1 MAATVQSLFSL
12 SGRTAV
18 VTGGTRG
25 IGQAMALALAE
36 AGADIILIQRDESN
50 TATKDEIINRLG
62 RKAHIH
68 VAELSDRKAVKEI
81 IPAVVSQ
88 GFKPDILLN
97 CAGIQRR
104 HPSEKFPDEDWDE
117 VSSTFLSTKDSTLQA
132 SASYNPFISPETF
145 ANHLNEQVLEV
156 NLSQVFILCRE
167 FGAYLLARDASE
179 FPSGRRG
186 SIINVASLLTFQGG
200 ITVPAYAASK
210 GGVGQLT
217 KALSN
222 EWVAKGINVNAIAP
236 GYIATDM
243 NTALINDESR
253 NTSIMARIPAGR
265 WGQPEDFKGVV
276 VFLASGASS
285 YVSGEIITVDGG
297 WMGR

>member
-1 MAATVQSLFSL
+1 MAASLASLFSL
-12 SGRTAV
+12 SGNTAI

-36 AGADIILIQRDESN
+36 AGADIILIQREESN
-50 TATKDEIINRLG
+50 TSTRDTIISSTG
-62 RKAHIH
+62 QKAWIH
-68 VAELSDRKAVKEI
+68 VAELSNRDSIKGI
-81 IPAVVSQ
+81 IPAVTSQ
-88 GFKPDILLN
+88 GLKPSILLN

-117 VSSTFLSTKDSTLQA
+117 VLQ
-132 SASYNPFISPETF
+132 I
-145 ANHLNEQVLEV
+145 
-156 NLSQVFILCRE
+156 NLTSVFTLCRE
-167 FGAYLLARDASE
+167 FGAYLLSRPESE
-179 FPSGRRG
+179 FPSSSPTGGGGGGGGVRRG

-210 GGVGQLT
+210 GGVAQLT

-222 EWVAKGINVNAIAP
+222 EWAAKGINVNAIAP

-243 NTALINDESR
+243 NTALINDADR
-253 NTSIMARIPAGR
+253 NAGIMARIPAGR
-265 WGQPEDFKGVV
+265 WGKPEDFKGVV
-276 VFLASGASS
+276 VFLAGPASG
-285 YVSGEIITVDGG
+285 YVSGEVLCVDGG